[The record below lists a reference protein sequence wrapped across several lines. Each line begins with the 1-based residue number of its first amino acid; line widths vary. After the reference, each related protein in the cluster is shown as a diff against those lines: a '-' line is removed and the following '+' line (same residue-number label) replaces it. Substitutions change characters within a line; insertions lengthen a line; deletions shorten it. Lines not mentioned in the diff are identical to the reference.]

1 MTAAV
6 DAWAQLAGPAKV
18 LAAARLLVEE
28 RHTGPAVT
36 VRVDLDKT
44 ERAQVA
50 KLLGLAWNSS
60 GDSVKLGRLT
70 AALTRA
76 GDDLTAL
83 LVRLGGDLDDRPAEK
98 ARKAADAKAAVDSAY
113 QELTDAGIPAHA
125 VDLARERRWLE
136 RRAAPIPGR
145 AKALARLWQALPGNG
160 RPLPEFANQL
170 FQDPHALDRDAELGR
185 AAARLLAAADAPT
198 DPAEAAKHALTG
210 DRWRAVWAEREILC
224 DQVSSTVLVLNLR
237 LTGPS
242 PAAAIATAGAGCGEP
257 VWLTARSLRGRW
269 HPTDAAVVVRVCEN
283 PAIVEA
289 AANRH
294 GAAGMPLVCI
304 YGRPSVAA
312 WMLLRGLAAAG
323 TRLLAT
329 ADRDKAGQQFL
340 TELLTL
346 TTATEWL
353 PDANGIYEEARLDEL
368 LADLAPGRGPA

>member
-1 MTAAV
+1 M

-28 RHTGPAVT
+28 RRTGHAVT

-50 KLLGLAWNSS
+50 RLLGLPWSSS
-60 GDSVKLGRLT
+60 GDPVKLGRLT

-83 LVRLGGDLDDRPAEK
+83 LVRLGSDDLNDRPADK
-98 ARKAADAKAAVDSAY
+98 ARKAAGAKAAVDSTY
-113 QELTDAGIPAHA
+113 QELTDAGILAHA

-136 RRAAPIPGR
+136 RRAAPIAGR
-145 AKALARLWQALPGNG
+145 AKALARLWQVLPGNG

-170 FQDPHALDRDAELGR
+170 FHDPHALGRNADLGR
-185 AAARLLAAADAPT
+185 AAARLLAAAPT

-210 DRWRAVWAEREILC
+210 DCWRAVWADREILC
-224 DQVSSTVLVLNLR
+224 DHVSSTVRVLNLR

-257 VWLTARSLRGRW
+257 VLLTARSLRGRW
-269 HPTDAAVVVRVCEN
+269 HPTDAAVVVRVSEN

-289 AANRH
+289 AANWH

-312 WMLLRGLAAAG
+312 WMLLRGLAVAG
-323 TRLLAT
+323 TRLLVT

-353 PDANGIYEEARLDEL
+353 PDADGIYEEARLDEL
-368 LADLAPGRGPA
+368 LADLATGCRPA